1 MLTQQQFDEVCEFT
15 HRYLEESGS
24 KNNQSWIKD
33 FPRSAEYRWQHTLN
47 VLQNAERIL
56 QDEKLDQR
64 TVDVV
69 KVSAIMHDISMF
81 VCDHTIHG
89 QVSAE
94 IAEQYLTDQGFS
106 NDFIH
111 SVAQAIAEHGV
122 DFDTLTPEEMG
133 TRFSL
138 EGKILIEADLLDKF
152 GASAV
157 TNALLVLGKN
167 GLLPSECHV
176 ALNESIQLQRA
187 KYFKEYIWSETGKK
201 MRDNRFGF
209 FVAFLEQ
216 LSQEVVETAKL
227 G

>member
-1 MLTQQQFDEVCEFT
+1 
-15 HRYLEESGS
+15 
-24 KNNQSWIKD
+24 
-33 FPRSAEYRWQHTLN
+33 
-47 VLQNAERIL
+47 
-56 QDEKLDQR
+56 
-64 TVDVV
+64 
-69 KVSAIMHDISMF
+69 MHDISMF

-94 IAEQYLTDQGFS
+94 VAEQYLTDRGFS

-138 EGKILIEADLLDKF
+138 AGKILIEADLLDKF
-152 GASAV
+152 GASAGNQRLACV
-157 TNALLVLGKN
+157 RKKRLTSIGMSAGIDRKYPAAKGK
-167 GLLPSECHV
+167 
-176 ALNESIQLQRA
+176 ILQRV
-187 KYFKEYIWSETGKK
+187 YLVGDWKE

-216 LSQEVVETAKL
+216 LSQKL
-227 G
+227 LKLRNQARRGFEYAAQHSVRPTGGSLRVFRQFS

>member
-1 MLTQQQFDEVCEFT
+1 MLTQQQLDVICEFT
-15 HRYLEESGS
+15 NRYLEESAS
-24 KNNQSWIKD
+24 KSNQSRFKD
-33 FPRSAEYRWQHTLN
+33 SPRSAEYRWQHTLN
-47 VLQNAERIL
+47 VLKNAERIL
-56 QDEKLDQR
+56 QEEKLDQR

-69 KVSAIMHDISMF
+69 KVSAVMHDISVF

-94 IAEQYLTDQGFS
+94 LAQQYLTDQGFS

-111 SVAQAIAEHGV
+111 NVAQAIAEHGV

-157 TNALLVLGKN
+157 TNALLVLGKK
-167 GLLPSECHV
+167 GLLPSECYV

-187 KYFKEYIWSETGKK
+187 KYFRDYIWSETGKK

-216 LSQEVVETAKL
+216 LSQEVVETVKL
-227 G
+227 S

>member
-1 MLTQQQFDEVCEFT
+1 MLMQQQFDEVCEFT
-15 HRYLEESGS
+15 YRYLKESAS
-24 KNNQSWIKD
+24 KNNQGWIKD
-33 FPRSAEYRWQHTLN
+33 VPRSAEYRWQHTLN

-56 QDEKLDQR
+56 QEEKFDQSI
-64 TVDVV
+64 VDVV
-69 KVSAIMHDISMF
+69 KVSAVMHDISMF
-81 VCDHTIHG
+81 ACDHTIHG

-94 IAEQYLTDQGFS
+94 VAEQYLTDQGFS

-157 TNALLVLGKN
+157 TNALLALGKK
-167 GLLPSECHV
+167 GLLPSECRN
-176 ALNESIQLQRA
+176 ALNESPQLQKA

-201 MRDNRFGF
+201 MRDNRFSF

-216 LSQEVVETAKL
+216 LSQEVVETTKP